1 MRCSGLRNTNVTADR
16 RPGCFPKIGLSSLA
30 ELARG
35 SALPPRLRHPFV
47 LYYYG
52 GLHIREVAALLRR
65 REGSIKADLFA
76 ARARLK
82 AALAADGR

>member
-30 ELARG
+30 ELA
-35 SALPPRLRHPFV
+35 PFL

-52 GLHIREVAALLRR
+52 GLQIREVAALLRR

-76 ARARLK
+76 ARARLR